1 MFFFSTMSSSPASPP
16 APSSRDETPSNS
28 PIIET
33 SVAETSPESS
43 SSSDAPTSSDP
54 EDVGSALSSDPDP
67 EGGGAASTSQ
77 SAAAAA
83 SETEAASASDPKPGK
98 DVSSAEP
105 EVGLHASEP
114 RDTDSDDLCDSAS
127 ADSSTSPNSSTSPK
141 KQTSATQPPR
151 SYVTSLSFPGVEAHI
166 KEHSFPLHIASC
178 GICHYWKNRVAWSA
192 RASFL
197 EKASG
202 KRLSWLACS
211 SVGQALCWP
220 CASCSVGRDRFA
232 RGTGRFKH
240 SNLLRHQ
247 RSKSHLNSIK
257 LWNARSQAGDD
268 GVTRPD
274 NDAQFEGAVAGSA
287 ANLNAAGTA
296 ANLTHPRLEASD
308 FVCVRTLLET
318 RCAFR
323 NWDAWVAAAGGTSS
337 GRRPPVS
344 ECKRG
349 FSTLASLERLV
360 THEVLKAGVAYWL
373 QADGLGRAYQAGIG
387 AVVWKFPA
395 SVAWLLQPGLHFS
408 WLLQLGDR
416 GPWLVER
423 LLGAREFPAEM
434 NTAAKVQMLVD
445 YIRRAAQDANGDVD
459 LQLRRQVCSRALS
472 WASDGQDRAVG
483 DVATEHFPSMVFRV
497 WEESHSA
504 VKVLAHAVTED
515 PEVRLIDALL
525 VSGKDPPSL
534 AKFLSTSEVYRR
546 RCADAQSSAANGV
559 SLCEN
564 FGWAP
569 QRFASRARPLAR
581 EARRWDAIWDSL
593 ATEAGSASKSKRREN
608 ARYYLQELGGANAPR
623 LLLGGMLTDISVE
636 HYHWVAGGDKND
648 PDPTTVTDRANLF
661 LQRLHVLFD
670 QGLILTLKETYTGE
684 VLRFLRR
691 GKIVYHGKQAPDN

>member
-1 MFFFSTMSSSPASPP
+1 MSSSPASPP
-16 APSSRDETPSNS
+16 ASPSPDEAPSDS
-28 PIIET
+28 PRVET
-33 SVAETSPESS
+33 SVTETSPESS
-43 SSSDAPTSSDP
+43 PSLEAPTSSDP
-54 EDVGSALSSDPDP
+54 DA
-67 EGGGAASTSQ
+67 EGGGAASASEPD
-77 SAAAAA
+77 AA
-83 SETEAASASDPKPGK
+83 SSSEPDPAS
-98 DVSSAEP
+98 SSEP
-105 EVGLHASEP
+105 EVASATEPEVAQPKAVSPLSSEP
-114 RDTDSDDLCDSAS
+114 RDTDYVYLGDSAS
-127 ADSSTSPNSSTSPK
+127 SDSSTSPNSSTSPK
-141 KQTSATQPPR
+141 KQTSATQTPKA
-151 SYVTSLSFPGVEAHI
+151 YVTSLSFPGVEAHI
-166 KEHSFPLHIASC
+166 KEHSFPLNITTC
-178 GICHYWKNRVAWSA
+178 GICQYWKNRVAWSA

-211 SVGQALCWP
+211 SWGQALCWP
-220 CASCSVGRDRFA
+220 CGSGNLGRDRFA
-232 RGTGRFKH
+232 HGNGSFNFSSIK
-240 SNLLRHQ
+240 RHQ
-247 RSKSHLNSIK
+247 SSQSHLNSIK
-257 LWNARSQAGDD
+257 LWNARSQAGDG

-274 NDAQFEGAVAGSA
+274 NDAQFEEAVAGSA
-287 ANLNAAGTA
+287 AHLP
-296 ANLTHPRLEASD
+296 HPRLEASG
-308 FVCVRTLLET
+308 FVFVRTLLET
-318 RCAFR
+318 RGSFQAW
-323 NWDAWVAAAGGTSS
+323 NAWVAAAGGAFS

-373 QADGLGRAYQAGIG
+373 QADGLGRTYQAGIG

-434 NTAAKVQMLVD
+434 NTPAKVQMLVD
-445 YIRRAAQDANGDVD
+445 YVRRATQDANGDVD
-459 LQLRRQVCSRALS
+459 LQLYRRVRSRTLS
-472 WASDGQDRAVG
+472 WASDGADRAVG
-483 DVATEHFPSMVFRV
+483 DAATEHFPPMVFRV

-546 RCADAQSSAANGV
+546 RCADAQLSAGDGV
-559 SLCEN
+559 SLCEH

-593 ATEAGSASKSKRREN
+593 ATEAGSASRSRREI
-608 ARYYLQELGGANAPR
+608 ARYHLQELGGANAPR
-623 LLLGGMLTDISVE
+623 MLLGGMLTDISVE
-636 HYHWVAGGDKND
+636 HYLFVAGGDQND
-648 PDPTTVTDRANLF
+648 PDPSTVTDRANLF
-661 LQRLHVLFD
+661 LQRLRVLFD
-670 QGLILTLKETYTGE
+670 EGLILTLKETYTGE
-684 VLRFLRR
+684 VLHFLRR

>member
-1 MFFFSTMSSSPASPP
+1 MSSSPASPP
-16 APSSRDETPSNS
+16 ASPSPDEAPSDS
-28 PIIET
+28 PIVET
-33 SVAETSPESS
+33 SVAQTSPESS

-67 EGGGAASTSQ
+67 EGVGAASAT
-77 SAAAAA
+77 
-83 SETEAASASDPKPGK
+83 EPEAASVSSLASSPSAASLSPSAA
-98 DVSSAEP
+98 SSAEP
-105 EVGLHASEP
+105 EVGLQPKAVSPFASEP
-114 RDTDSDDLCDSAS
+114 RDTDSDLFCDSTS
-127 ADSSTSPNSSTSPK
+127 SDSSTSPNSSTSPK
-141 KQTSATQPPR
+141 KQTPALQQPR
-151 SYVTSLSFPGVEAHI
+151 SYVTSLDFPGVEAHI
-166 KEHSFPLHIASC
+166 KEHSFPLHIATC
-178 GICHYWKNRVAWSA
+178 GICQYWKNRVAWSA

-232 RGTGRFKH
+232 RGTGSFFLT
-240 SNLLRHQ
+240 NLLRHQ
-247 RSKSHLNSIK
+247 RSKSHLNSIE

-274 NDAQFEGAVAGSA
+274 KDAQFEVAVAGSASNLAVAGSA
-287 ANLNAAGTA
+287 ANLK
-296 ANLTHPRLEASD
+296 HPRLEASD
-308 FVCVRTLLET
+308 FVFVRTLLET
-318 RCAFR
+318 RGSF
-323 NWDAWVAAAGGTSS
+323 NDWDAWVAAAGGTSS

-373 QADGLGRAYQAGIG
+373 QADGLGRTYQAGIG

-408 WLLQLGDR
+408 WLIQLGDR

-445 YIRRAAQDANGDVD
+445 YIRRATQDANGDVD
-459 LQLRRQVCSRALS
+459 LQLHRQVCSRALS
-472 WASDGQDRAVG
+472 WASDGADRAVG

-515 PEVRLIDALL
+515 PEVRLVDSLL

-546 RCADAQSSAANGV
+546 RCADAQLSADNGV

-593 ATEAGSASKSKRREN
+593 AMEAGSASKSQRREI
-608 ARYYLQELGGANAPR
+608 ARYYLQELGGTNAPPTAS
-623 LLLGGMLTDISVE
+623 GGNA
-636 HYHWVAGGDKND
+636 H
-648 PDPTTVTDRANLF
+648 
-661 LQRLHVLFD
+661 
-670 QGLILTLKETYTGE
+670 
-684 VLRFLRR
+684 
-691 GKIVYHGKQAPDN
+691 

>member
-1 MFFFSTMSSSPASPP
+1 M
-16 APSSRDETPSNS
+16 
-28 PIIET
+28 
-33 SVAETSPESS
+33 
-43 SSSDAPTSSDP
+43 
-54 EDVGSALSSDPDP
+54 
-67 EGGGAASTSQ
+67 
-77 SAAAAA
+77 
-83 SETEAASASDPKPGK
+83 
-98 DVSSAEP
+98 
-105 EVGLHASEP
+105 
-114 RDTDSDDLCDSAS
+114 
-127 ADSSTSPNSSTSPK
+127 
-141 KQTSATQPPR
+141 
-151 SYVTSLSFPGVEAHI
+151 TSLSFPGVEVHI
-166 KEHSFPLHIASC
+166 KEHSFPLHIATC
-178 GICHYWKNRVAWSA
+178 GICQYWKNRVAWSA

-232 RGTGRFKH
+232 RGTGTFYLT
-240 SNLLRHQ
+240 NLLRHQ
-247 RSKSHLNSIK
+247 RSKSHLNSIE

-274 NDAQFEGAVAGSA
+274 KDAQFEVAVAGPASNLKVAGSA
-287 ANLNAAGTA
+287 ANLK
-296 ANLTHPRLEASD
+296 HPRLEALD
-308 FVCVRTLLET
+308 FVFVRTLLET
-318 RCAFR
+318 RGSFN

-373 QADGLGRAYQAGIG
+373 QADGLGRTYQAGIG

-408 WLLQLGDR
+408 WLIQLGDR

-423 LLGAREFPAEM
+423 LLGAREFPSDM
-434 NTAAKVQMLVD
+434 NTPAKVRMLEN
-445 YIRRAAQDANGDVD
+445 YIRRATQDAKGDAD
-459 LQLRRQVCSRALS
+459 LQLHRKIRSRALS
-472 WASDGQDRAVG
+472 WASDGADRAVG

-515 PEVRLIDALL
+515 PEVRLVDSLL

-546 RCADAQSSAANGV
+546 RCADAQLSADDGV

-581 EARRWDAIWDSL
+581 VARRWDPIWDSL
-593 ATEAGSASKSKRREN
+593 ATEAGSASNSQRRLY
-608 ARYYLQELGGANAPR
+608 ARYYLQELGGVNAPR

-636 HYHWVAGGDKND
+636 HYKWVAGGDKND
-648 PDPTTVTDRANLF
+648 PDPTTVTERANLF
-661 LQRLHVLFD
+661 LHRLRALFD
-670 QGLILTLKETYTGE
+670 KGTILTLEETYTGE

-691 GKIVYHGKQAPDN
+691 GKIVYHGTQAPDN